1 MRDDYHKRYLKHI
14 EIIVKPDTPT
24 AMHNLIQQVRSNI
37 PFGLPEAYLCSDDC
51 NGCSLKLL
59 EFLDMELIEW
69 ERRLAAGEKPNFGD
83 LKRMAK
89 MSQKIYQVL
98 NKNGLINKV
107 ESL

>member
-1 MRDDYHKRYLKHI
+1 MISSNNRYYELD
-14 EIIVKPDTPT
+14 VKPDTPT
-24 AMHNLIQQVRSNI
+24 AMRNLIEEVRLNI
-37 PFGLPEAYLCSDDC
+37 PFNLPEAYVCSDDC

-69 ERRLAAGEKPNFGD
+69 ERRLAAGDKPNFGD

-89 MSQKIYQVL
+89 MSKKIYQVL
-98 NKNGLINKV
+98 VKNGLIDKT